1 MPTVSVVKGPRSHE
15 TVFKALDLLGNSL
28 KNTVKDSAR
37 VLIKVNLISTKTY
50 ESGVTTDPLVVDAL
64 IRKFKELHD
73 EIAVVEADATSTN
86 ADEAYKAT
94 GLDKVCEQN
103 RVPFINLS
111 KVRERAKLKIPNY
124 EVLNEIEVPKMLLD
138 AAIISAAKLKTHE
151 ETVVTLGMKNMFG
164 LLPEKRKVKFHSL
177 GINKVIVDINTVL
190 RPKLTVI
197 DGFYALEGPGP
208 IGGYPVKMDLIIAG
222 RDPVATDATA
232 CRIMGID
239 PYEVYHIKRAYEK
252 GFGEIDSAKIQVVG
266 EKIENVKR
274 KFRRK

>member
-28 KNTVKDSAR
+28 KDTVKDSAR

-64 IRKFKELHD
+64 IRKFRELHD

-94 GLDKVCEQN
+94 GLDRVCEQN

-111 KVRERAKLKIPNY
+111 KVREKVKLQIPNY

-177 GINKVIVDINTVL
+177 GISKVIVDINTVL